1 MKRRVLFVCHGNIC
15 RSAMAEYIC
24 KKLRPEICCE
34 SAAVSYEEEGNDMYP
49 KARRCLERHGVS
61 YGRHRARRI
70 QKKDYDRFD
79 EIYVM
84 DGYNMSNILRIMD
97 DPEDKIRKLRPYD
110 IEDPWYTDN
119 FDKVFEQIEE
129 GIKKL

>member
-24 KKLRPEICCE
+24 KKLRPEIRCE

-49 KARRCLERHGVS
+49 KARRCLERHDVP

-84 DGYNMSNILRIMD
+84 DDYNMRNILRIMD

>member
-1 MKRRVLFVCHGNIC
+1 MVRRVLFVCHGNIC

-24 KKLRPEICCE
+24 KMYRPEIYCE

-49 KARRCLERHGVS
+49 KARRCLDSHGVP

-70 QKKDYDRFD
+70 QKADYDRFD
-79 EIYVM
+79 EIYCM
-84 DGYNMSNILRIMD
+84 DDYNMRNILRIME
-97 DPEDKIRKLRPYD
+97 DPDRKIRKLRPYD

-119 FDKVFEQIEE
+119 FEKVFEQLKE
-129 GIKKL
+129 GIEDL

>member
-1 MKRRVLFVCHGNIC
+1 
-15 RSAMAEYIC
+15 MAEYIC

>member
-1 MKRRVLFVCHGNIC
+1 
-15 RSAMAEYIC
+15 MAEYIC

-49 KARRCLERHGVS
+49 KARRCLERHDVP